1 MIGEIVQ
8 RRHSKRTWQFCLLV
22 AGILAVG
29 NFATQHRHLLLL
41 SLAPAVSGIVMFAVQ
56 RRERLLLHFGEEG
69 IEVLAPWNEFI
80 RYDCLEAFS
89 CDDIERRRHPH
100 SFSFEM
106 IHRGGVLRLPAKLD
120 KSSKAVFRFLEQHLA
135 EDGSIG
141 PPSALR
147 PYLMQSEDAFG
158 KEHVRSYR
166 ALPNVKPVG
175 GSAHF
180 AISLALVLIGIVWFL
195 VGEFVAGEYENWAPG
210 GISLSGCSLIAA
222 IAFGVPYF
230 REPRHARPVDGGLIV
245 TPAGYA
251 LQQQGMLGE
260 MSWDEVT
267 DIEYRYGSRRVRI
280 VFDGGHLFLRDDY
293 DRKLRSIYNRILD
306 YWELPW
312 RQRRD

>member
-29 NFATQHRHLLLL
+29 NFAMPHWHLLLL
-41 SLAPAVSGIVMFAVQ
+41 SLASAASGIAMVAVQ
-56 RRERLLLHFGEEG
+56 RRERLLLRFCEEG
-69 IEVLAPWNEFI
+69 IEVLAPWSEFI
-80 RYDCLEAFS
+80 RYECLEAFS

-100 SFSFEM
+100 SFSFEI
-106 IHRGGVLRLPAKLD
+106 IHRGGVLRVPAQLD
-120 KSSKAVFRFLEQHLA
+120 KSSKAVFRFLEEHLA
-135 EDGSIG
+135 VDGLIG

-147 PYLMQSEDAFG
+147 PYLMKSEDEFG

-166 ALPNVKPVG
+166 ALPNTKPIG
-175 GSAHF
+175 GSTRF
-180 AISLALVLIGIVWFL
+180 AVSLALVLVGIIWFF

-210 GISLSGCSLIAA
+210 GVFLSGCSLIAA
-222 IAFGVPYF
+222 IAFGIPYF
-230 REPRHARPVDGGLIV
+230 REPQHGRSLDGGLIV

-306 YWELPW
+306 CWELPI
-312 RQRRD
+312 RKKKD